1 MNTFHHDFISQC
13 QNDLKFHGY
22 CVMPVGLNRELREF
36 IREQDFD
43 AIDSHFQARLSPKAD
58 LFNQLRTLCSFTK
71 TEFIISL
78 RESNNEWEEDG
89 IWHDDG
95 SRKIAFSWSLT
106 PQHFAPRGGVL
117 SLKRKGDAKDCALI
131 KTPQF
136 GEIVI
141 FNTGQQGWE
150 HKISQVNQGARLVI
164 AGWGI

>member
-95 SRKIAFSWSLT
+95 SRDMAFSLSLT
-106 PQHFAPRGGVL
+106 ETPPEGGMLELRVKG
-117 SLKRKGDAKDCALI
+117 SLFSTFLITPPMGEMIVFQTGKKGY
-131 KTPQF
+131 
-136 GEIVI
+136 
-141 FNTGQQGWE
+141 E
-150 HKISQVNQGARLVI
+150 HKINAVTKGSRLVI
-164 AGWGI
+164 AGWCSN